1 MKEFT
6 LKKMVEN
13 QFSICESVKMT
24 IYHGRISYISTY
36 NIEIFNGTE
45 LVRRIEEKME
55 TEKKD
60 QMEIAAK
67 KLVESAEVEVQT
79 EDIEEAVSSK
89 PPTRSQA
96 RMPTKFAGN
105 LCFPQSRE

>member
-1 MKEFT
+1 M
-6 LKKMVEN
+6 KKMVEN

-45 LVRRIEEKME
+45 LVRKIEEKME

-60 QMEIAAK
+60 QMEVAAK
-67 KLVESAEVEVQT
+67 KLVVSAEVEVQT
-79 EDIEEAVSSK
+79 EDLEEGVSK
-89 PPTRSQA
+89 PSTRSQA

-105 LCFPQSRE
+105 LCFPQSR